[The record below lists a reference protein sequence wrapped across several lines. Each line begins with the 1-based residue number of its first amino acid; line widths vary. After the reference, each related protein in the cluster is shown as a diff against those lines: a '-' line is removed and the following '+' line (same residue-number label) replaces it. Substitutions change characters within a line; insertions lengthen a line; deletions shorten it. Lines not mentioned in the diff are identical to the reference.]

1 MNFVQVIGWHIKNVI
16 VQVSRGLQSLN
27 VVMKHMRM
35 MLPENV
41 NLDKSKLKNL
51 VIFKF
56 KFQYILLHIFHFYK
70 QLRGVQY

>member
-1 MNFVQVIGWHIKNVI
+1 
-16 VQVSRGLQSLN
+16 
-27 VVMKHMRM
+27 MKHMRM